1 MDEDITVINEQTR
14 NEKIKNFFVNNKKFL
29 ISSLIILILIIV
41 SFYSYKIYKNASR
54 EKISEKYNSEI
65 IDYKNGENLNIL
77 SAMKEII
84 EDKDTTYSPLALFFL
99 IENDLIDNKVETNR
113 LFDILIDKTRLE
125 KEIKYLIIYKKAL
138 FNADF
143 VNENQLL
150 KIVNPIINSE
160 SIWKSHV
167 LYLVAEYFYSK
178 NEKQKSKEFFTK
190 ILDVKNANQ
199 DIIKKTQKRLKR
211 DLSD

>member
-65 IDYKNGENLNIL
+65 IDYKNGENLNVL

-99 IENDLIDNKVETNR
+99 IENDLIDNKEETNR

>member
-65 IDYKNGENLNIL
+65 IDYKNGKNLNIL

-99 IENDLIDNKVETNR
+99 IENDLIDNKEETNR

>member
-1 MDEDITVINEQTR
+1 MDEDITVVNEQTR

-65 IDYKNGENLNIL
+65 IDYKNGKNLNIL

-99 IENDLIDNKVETNR
+99 IENDLIDNKEETNR